1 MKNKT
6 YLLNTILA
14 VVVAAGLLAAL
25 LVKVFQPAA
34 VLPVLNIPN
43 LTAISL
49 AALLLDHCIAPN
61 AKRCYICIPVFSAIT
76 FGLLPWAAGFVAGE
90 QVWIYALAGGVVFT
104 VVTWLFSSMMERMS
118 TGYSSGAAAVAS
130 ALGIYLAFQAFAGI
144 IL

>member
-6 YLLNTILA
+6 YLLNTLLA

-49 AALLLDHCIAPN
+49 AALLLDHFLAPG
-61 AKRCYICIPVFSAIT
+61 AKRCYICIPVFAAIT
-76 FGLLPWAAGFVAGE
+76 FGLLPWAVGFTAGTE
-90 QVWIYALAGGVVFT
+90 ILKYAVSGCAVFT
-104 VVTWLFSSMMERMS
+104 AVTWLFSSMTERMS
-118 TGYSSGAAAVAS
+118 SGCNSKLAAIVS
-130 ALGIYLAFQAFAGI
+130 ALGLYLAVQAFAGI